1 MTIPAI
7 NPTPQD
13 AEAAVV
19 AWLTP
24 LRRCAIKRKS
34 TDPLP
39 FTLVRAIA
47 GEEGDLA
54 GSYVVS
60 VRTLAALSA
69 DVFAAAEA
77 AAATH
82 ARMLL
87 WSRTLDPVTI
97 DGRLVSPDF
106 VKVFQTP
113 LWVEY
118 DDDQILCK
126 LGRYDIGLTFTT

>member
-1 MTIPAI
+1 MSPTN

-13 AEAAVV
+13 VESAVV

-24 LRRCAIKRKS
+24 LRRCAIERKS

-39 FTLVRAIA
+39 FTLVREIT
-47 GEEGDLA
+47 GEEGESA

-60 VRTLAALSA
+60 VRTFVTRKSGVSVAAQ
-69 DVFAAAEA
+69 AAAE
-77 AAATH
+77 TH

-97 DGRLVSPDF
+97 NGRLVSPDF

-113 LWVEY
+113 TWVDY
-118 DDDQILCK
+118 DDHQILCK